1 MNGSQS
7 GCSVGYL
14 RVAILQ
20 HIPVLS
26 LVCWLLQ
33 VLFEKGFPKDVLFLV
48 LTQYS
53 AEG

>member
-1 MNGSQS
+1 M
-7 GCSVGYL
+7 V
-14 RVAILQ
+14 ILP
-20 HIPVLS
+20 HIPVPS

-33 VLFEKGFPKDVLFLV
+33 VLFEEGFPKDVLFLV